1 MCVRETYISHTQLI
15 VCVTKLYVRDVCQ
28 RDVCE
33 RLCVTRWSRR
43 RRVAEEEEEAA
54 DDGIQNQNKNPTQ
67 RCWEKATCAV
77 ESKHPTKYCPSESHT
92 LSLLFQGAKVGS
104 NHYLPNSGEQCFVGS
119 FHAAPSLA
127 ASEDLLFHAPERGN
141 DISSLLLLYVQ

>member
-1 MCVRETYISHTQLI
+1 MLGKSNMR
-15 VCVTKLYVRDVCQ
+15 
-28 RDVCE
+28 
-33 RLCVTRWSRR
+33 SRK
-43 RRVAEEEEEAA
+43 
-54 DDGIQNQNKNPTQ
+54 QTSNKILPFRIT
-67 RCWEKATCAV
+67 
-77 ESKHPTKYCPSESHT
+77 HT
-92 LSLLFQGAKVGS
+92 LSPFSKAKVGS